1 VVVLSSAHELY
12 LRNQQEL
19 HRTVS
24 VLYPFWVA
32 AGIAVLLGTLLQR
45 ADGRPGA
52 RRALVAYYS
61 FGFGFM
67 AWSFLRALPLA
78 GHFPRWVLDLE
89 GGAAVFAALWIGA
102 TVFATSRAGPRV
114 LEPVVA
120 VITVALLAHEAVLF
134 STRLDHGP
142 PPPPRDMVAELTS
155 GGDPG
160 RSNVY
165 HLILDSFP
173 DDLFDP
179 CLPPGGEGALD
190 GFVRFH
196 AVSRT
201 PVTSQAVPSM
211 FAGRW
216 LASIAEEERVREGLT
231 GEGSLLPWLRRAG
244 YQTVGF
250 VPRNLYRDVPSAL
263 DSMAFHDENVRE
275 ADVRAFHVAVFLRLW
290 AIRTLPLGLS
300 KRAARGSLFGWR
312 PNLFE
317 VEDTERVST
326 FAQPVVALLSMDRL
340 LEMEPQLPARGRYT
354 LVHLLL
360 PHRPYRLR
368 RDCSYGSGSEP
379 SDLGQ
384 QTECTLRLVLRFVE
398 LLRRLDRLDGSVV
411 VLHGDHGI
419 NEVLREGQF
428 VEDESAWVRTTLLV
442 KPAGARGPLRLAEAT
457 AHMEDVAPTLLALLG
472 APPEPS
478 HEGRVLSD
486 VLEALPE
493 GPPGVA
499 PGRR

>member
-1 VVVLSSAHELY
+1 
-12 LRNQQEL
+12 
-19 HRTVS
+19 
-24 VLYPFWVA
+24 
-32 AGIAVLLGTLLQR
+32 
-45 ADGRPGA
+45 
-52 RRALVAYYS
+52 
-61 FGFGFM
+61 
-67 AWSFLRALPLA
+67 
-78 GHFPRWVLDLE
+78 
-89 GGAAVFAALWIGA
+89 
-102 TVFATSRAGPRV
+102 
-114 LEPVVA
+114 
-120 VITVALLAHEAVLF
+120 
-134 STRLDHGP
+134 
-142 PPPPRDMVAELTS
+142 
-155 GGDPG
+155 
-160 RSNVY
+160 
-165 HLILDSFP
+165 
-173 DDLFDP
+173 
-179 CLPPGGEGALD
+179 
-190 GFVRFH
+190 
-196 AVSRT
+196 
-201 PVTSQAVPSM
+201 M

-216 LASIAEEERVREGLT
+216 LTSAAADERAREGLT
-231 GEGSLLPWLRRAG
+231 GEGSLLPWLRHAG

-250 VPRNLYRDVPSAL
+250 VPRHLYQGVPSAL
-263 DSMAFHDENVRE
+263 DSMVFHDENVRE
-275 ADVRAFHVAVFLRLW
+275 ADVRAFDVAVFLRLW

-340 LEMEPQLPARGRYT
+340 LDMEPLLPERGRYT

-398 LLRRLDRLDGSVV
+398 LLRRLDRLDDSVV

-442 KPAGARGPLRLAEAT
+442 KPAEARGPLRLAEGP
-457 AHMEDVAPTLLALLG
+457 AHMEDIAPTLLALLG

-478 HEGRVLSD
+478 HEGRVLS
-486 VLEALPE
+486 EALE
-493 GPPGVA
+493 GLRESPPGVA
-499 PGRR
+499 PGQR